1 MYYLHFENVTTI
13 VRTALFYPF
22 RYFIAIFGLCVLV
35 LTGAVHAE
43 DDQRRHS
50 GVYVGLELGFVNAEG
65 LSSDLSGI
73 NHPTQCDQLLK
84 DDDPA
89 TDDRVVDLSNPACNV
104 GDIPQ
109 TLSANSFDL
118 GNELLGGISVGYVRD
133 RVRIELEYSHR
144 VYDGSDSSPWRIPGS
159 NTPLASK
166 NNEVSELDPPSE
178 RISNFDAHQLF
189 VNAYYDF
196 PNSSRWTPYLGAGFG
211 WARTRFDYIARF
223 LRKTH
228 AQGYPPDKPPAA
240 AGTLGYWDTRI
251 SETLFGFQLLGG
263 LDYALSENLS
273 MGIKARW
280 AEFEDFSH
288 SGTWDLIRSHEPVQ
302 ADGVTPWR
310 STLEFDDVEY
320 WAVSYVVKYRF

>member
-1 MYYLHFENVTTI
+1 MF
-13 VRTALFYPF
+13 
-22 RYFIAIFGLCVLV
+22 VLA
-35 LTGAVHAE
+35 LTGTVQAE
-43 DDQRRHS
+43 DDRERS
-50 GVYVGLELGFVNAEG
+50 NGIYVGGEFGFVSAEG
-65 LSSDLSGI
+65 LSSDLLGI
-73 NHPTQCDQLLK
+73 NHPTQCDQLLR
-84 DDDPA
+84 DDNPA

-104 GDIPQ
+104 GDMPQ
-109 TLSANSFDL
+109 TLSANTFDL
-118 GNELLGGISVGYVRD
+118 GNELLGGISVGYVLD

-159 NTPLASK
+159 NASLASK

-196 PNSSRWTPYLGAGFG
+196 LNSSRWTPYLGAGFG

-223 LRKTH
+223 LRKTL

-240 AGTLGYWDTRI
+240 AGTLGYWDTRV
-251 SETLFGFQLLGG
+251 SETLFGFQLMGG

-288 SGTWDLIRSHEPVQ
+288 SGIWDLIRSHEPVL
-302 ADGVTPWR
+302 ADGVTPWK

-320 WAVSYVVKYRF
+320 WAVSYVVKYQF

>member
-1 MYYLHFENVTTI
+1 MKTTLPTLFRHFGAI
-13 VRTALFYPF
+13 LSLCALT
-22 RYFIAIFGLCVLV
+22 FIGTVQADANQNRKNGI
-35 LTGAVHAE
+35 
-43 DDQRRHS
+43 
-50 GVYVGLELGFVNAEG
+50 YVGGEFGFVSAEG
-65 LSSDLSGI
+65 LSSDLLGV
-73 NHPTQCDQLLK
+73 NHPTQCDQLLR

-89 TDDRVVDLSNPACNV
+89 TDDKVVSLSDPACNV
-104 GDIPQ
+104 GDVPQ

-118 GNELLGGISVGYVRD
+118 GNELLGGISVGYVQG

-159 NTPLASK
+159 NAPLTSK

-223 LRKTH
+223 LRKTL
-228 AQGYPPDKPPAA
+228 AQGYPLDKPPAA
-240 AGTLGYWDTRI
+240 AGTLGYWDTRV
-251 SETLFGFQLLGG
+251 SETLFGFQLMGG

-288 SGTWDLIRSHEPVQ
+288 SGIWDLIRSHEPVL
-302 ADGVTPWR
+302 ADGVTPWK

-320 WAVSYVVKYRF
+320 WAVSYVVKYQF

>member
-1 MYYLHFENVTTI
+1 MRHLYQKIVPIVKIIQFTLLRHFFTI
-13 VRTALFYPF
+13 LGLFAL
-22 RYFIAIFGLCVLV
+22 A
-35 LTGAVHAE
+35 LTGTVQAE
-43 DDQRRHS
+43 EDRGRRNGLYIGGEF
-50 GVYVGLELGFVNAEG
+50 GVVNAEG
-65 LSSDLSGI
+65 LSSDLSGV
-73 NHPTQCDQLLK
+73 NHPTQCDQLLR

-89 TDDRVVDLSNPACNV
+89 TDDKVVDLSNPACNV
-104 GDIPQ
+104 SDMPQ

-118 GNELLGGISVGYVRD
+118 GNELLGGISVGYVWD

-144 VYDGSDSSPWRIPGS
+144 VYDGSDSSPWKIPGS
-159 NTPLASK
+159 NAPLASK

-196 PNSSRWTPYLGAGFG
+196 SNSSRWTPYLGAGFG
-211 WARTRFDYIARF
+211 WARTRFDYITRF
-223 LRKTH
+223 LRKTL

-280 AEFEDFSH
+280 AEFDDFSH
-288 SGTWDLIRSHEPVQ
+288 SGIWDLIRSHEPVQ

-310 STLEFDDVEY
+310 SKLEFDDVEY
-320 WAVSYVVKYRF
+320 WAVSYVVKYQF

>member
-1 MYYLHFENVTTI
+1 MK
-13 VRTALFYPF
+13 TALLNIFW
-22 RYFIAIFGLCVLV
+22 YFLATIGLYALALV
-35 LTGAVHAE
+35 GIGQAE
-43 DDQRRHS
+43 ENPDRRN
-50 GVYVGLELGFVNAEG
+50 GLYLGGEFGFVSAEG
-65 LSSDLSGI
+65 LSSDLSGV
-73 NHPTQCDQLLK
+73 NHPTQCDQLLR

-89 TDDRVVDLSNPACNV
+89 TDDKVVDLSDPACNV
-104 GDIPQ
+104 GNVPQ
-109 TLSANSFDL
+109 TLSSNSFDL
-118 GNELLGGISVGYVRD
+118 GNELLGGISVGYVRN

-159 NTPLASK
+159 NAPLASK

-223 LRKTH
+223 LRKTL
-228 AQGYPPDKPPAA
+228 AQGYPLDKPPAA

-280 AEFEDFSH
+280 AEFDDFSH
-288 SGTWDLIRSHEPVQ
+288 TGIWDLIRSHEPVQ

-310 STLEFDDVEY
+310 SKLEFDDVEY
-320 WAVSYVVKYRF
+320 WAVSYVVKYQF